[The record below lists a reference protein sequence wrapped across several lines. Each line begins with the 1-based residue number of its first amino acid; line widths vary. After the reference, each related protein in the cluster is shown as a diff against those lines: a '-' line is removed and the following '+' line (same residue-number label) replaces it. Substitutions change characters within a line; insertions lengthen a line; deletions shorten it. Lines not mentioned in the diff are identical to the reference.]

1 MKKRIM
7 YCVFTLFVFSSIAYC
22 MEIEQ
27 PKSNGQQGGSNT
39 IIVVDPEKP
48 GATDNDKGLKIPGL
62 NLGSPRLQKSMT
74 NLQKLTNRNAKPPIQ
89 SHSAL
94 LDKVKETVTTHRAQ
108 QTERTK
114 RGISNIGQES
124 ISMQT
129 PNNKTILKDIID
141 DTGVIKDISGK
152 LYSHDE
158 VWDFLKKINPTLYSF
173 AQDHGMDLDK
183 MMMYANL
190 LGEMDVTPHAV
201 LDFMQTHHNLTSTSS
216 ELIKGYEAIQ
226 KKNPEQY
233 EKIVLEVLKTMCDQE
248 ANGGKPTA
256 GTALSSTN
264 QTHIGLLEDRV
275 NSQNTQ
281 IYRQWGALLVSVVTT
296 VGPLIW
302 AIYQKVTNNPHGP
315 NMTTF

>member
-22 MEIEQ
+22 MET
-27 PKSNGQQGGSNT
+27 PKSNGQQGGNDT

-114 RGISNIGQES
+114 RGVGNIGQES
-124 ISMQT
+124 ISLQT
-129 PNNKTILKDIID
+129 PNKSTLKEIID

-248 ANGGKPTA
+248 GNGGKPTA
-256 GTALSSTN
+256 VTALSSTN